1 MNMSQK
7 RAKFALSMVG
17 DKKMEKAEEL
27 KNHAAKLIALIQT
40 SGFLQ
45 SMDFAFNKMEETHN
59 IIQKWF
65 AKPLPEGPGFSDKLM
80 EAAKKEDFNAY
91 LTSQIDRNEYRRAME
106 ETVALLGWLK
116 SKAEGRKNEIEKDQ
130 PTSKNN
136 QEENDL

>member
-17 DKKMEKAEEL
+17 NKKKEEAEEL
-27 KNHAAKLIALIQT
+27 KNYAAKLIALIQT

-45 SMDFAFNKMEETHN
+45 SMDFAFNKMKKAHN

-65 AKPLPEGPGFSDKLM
+65 AMPFPEGPGFSDKLM

-116 SKAEGRKNEIEKDQ
+116 SKAEGRKNEKDQ

-136 QEENDL
+136 QEENDQ